1 MVKSFNFSKL
11 GSTSSNWLNSSGMK
25 ESDTFNRLRHFKKGN
40 QNTSVHVS
48 PVNRLSQKNTESKGE
63 KDIVYNK

>member
-1 MVKSFNFSKL
+1 
-11 GSTSSNWLNSSGMK
+11 MK